1 MGKLGLHWGN
11 RAFRVASRYSHILTL
26 IAAILAFVPVMGVDW
41 LLDNYVRVRERVQI
55 QSSLEAVNERIESG
69 AYGAIGSLRRILTD
83 SPSLCTPTFVGNV
96 HRELQSSLHLKQV
109 VVENADGV
117 QYCDAFGMQVEFAPL
132 SASLSI
138 PGQTETM
145 TVGTLPDLPVPVLK
159 VTQAFG
165 TARLVSAFVPIISSG
180 PDGLLNRFKPTSMVR
195 ISLTNGTPVLV
206 AGDPAAFDRGGTEF
220 ISAEVFAGQ
229 LPIRIEAAV
238 PFAMVRA
245 DYTDLDVSF
254 TIIACLMS
262 GAFLV
267 LALQYVRRSKL
278 PAFDLERAIAAGE
291 IKPYYQP
298 VINLKS
304 GRLSGCEVLCRWEKR
319 NGELVMPGAFI
330 EYAEITGLAIPMTL
344 SLMQQV
350 RSDLGDLCTEMPDM
364 KISINLFEGHFRDT
378 SIVDDVQAIFGAS
391 NVSFRQL
398 VFEITERFPLGNSAT
413 AKSVIAGFHAMG
425 VRLAMDDVGT
435 GHSNLAYMQ
444 TLGVDVIKIDRVFV
458 DMIKPDTPSVP
469 VLDGLISMCRD
480 LGTEIV
486 AEGVETEAQALYLR
500 SRGVVQA
507 QGFLFAPALKATA
520 FRELARALNGRP
532 QAIPLAVEAAE
543 SSVTANAAA

>member
-1 MGKLGLHWGN
+1 
-11 RAFRVASRYSHILTL
+11 VASRYSHILTL

-41 LLDNYVRVRERVQI
+41 LLDNYVRVRERVQL
-55 QSSLEAVNERIESG
+55 QSSLEAVSDRVKTG
-69 AYGAIGSLRRILTD
+69 AYDGIASLRTVLAD
-83 SPSLCTPTFVGNV
+83 SPSLCTPTFIANV
-96 HRELQSSLHLKQV
+96 HKEMQRSLYLKQV

-117 QYCDAFGMQVEFAPL
+117 QYCDAFGTKVAYSPL
-132 SASLSI
+132 SESLAI
-138 PGQTETM
+138 PGHTETIA
-145 TVGTLPDLPVPVLK
+145 VGTLEGLTTPVLK

-165 TARLVSAFVPIISSG
+165 STRLVSAIVPIVSTTSS
-180 PDGLLNRFKPTSMVR
+180 GLLNRFKPTAMVR
-195 ISLTNGTPVLV
+195 ITLTNGTPVLV
-206 AGDPAAFDRGGTEF
+206 AGDTSAFDRGEAEF
-220 ISAEVFAGQ
+220 IASSVFAGE
-229 LPIRIEAAV
+229 LPIRIQAAV

-254 TIIACLMS
+254 TIIACIMS

-291 IKPYYQP
+291 LKPYYQP
-298 VINLKS
+298 VINLRTGK
-304 GRLSGCEVLCRWEKR
+304 LSGCEVLCRWEKR
-319 NGELVMPGAFI
+319 NGEVVMPGQFI

-350 RSDLGDLCTEMPDM
+350 RNDLGDLCLEMPDL
-364 KISINLFEGHFRDT
+364 KVSINLFEGHFRDS
-378 SIVDDVQAIFGAS
+378 SIVEDVQAIFGS
-391 NVSFRQL
+391 SSISFRQL
-398 VFEITERFPLGNSAT
+398 VFEITERAPIGNSA
-413 AKSVIAGFHAMG
+413 AAHAVIAGFHALG

-458 DMIKPDTPSVP
+458 DMIKAETQTMP

-500 SRGVVQA
+500 SRGVVMA
-507 QGFLFAPALKATA
+507 QGFLFAPALKVGA
-520 FRELARALNGRP
+520 FKELARALNGGP
-532 QAIPLAVEAAE
+532 KAIPLAAAPVESA
-543 SSVTANAAA
+543 VTADAAA